1 MPPKSKAEITSLI
14 NKRRHASLMINIEN
28 LQIKARIFDLFY
40 EEYNMVPPEDVPQHV
55 YRYWFMAL
63 LTMPRPPKA
72 VGRSTGLK
80 IHAEP
85 KDAEWMW
92 QQLVE

>member
-1 MPPKSKAEITSLI
+1 MPSKSEITRLI

-40 EEYNMVPPEDVPQHV
+40 EDYTLVPPETVPQYV

-72 VGRSTGLK
+72 VGPPQPLQ

-85 KDAEWMW
+85 KDAQWMW

>member
-1 MPPKSKAEITSLI
+1 MPSKSEITRLI

-40 EEYNMVPPEDVPQHV
+40 EDYTLVPPETVPQYV

-72 VGRSTGLK
+72 VGSPQPLQ

-85 KDAEWMW
+85 KDAHWMW

>member
-1 MPPKSKAEITSLI
+1 MPPKSKAEITALI

-40 EEYNMVPPEDVPQHV
+40 EEYTLVPPETVPQYV

-72 VGRSTGLK
+72 VGPRLGLQ

-85 KDAEWMW
+85 KDAHWMW
-92 QQLVE
+92 DQLLE

>member
-1 MPPKSKAEITSLI
+1 MSLSKQNITSLI

-28 LQIKARIFDLFY
+28 LQLKARHFDLMY
-40 EEYNMVPPEDVPQHV
+40 EEYTLVPPETVPQYV

-72 VGRSTGLK
+72 VGRRLGLT
-80 IHAEP
+80 IYAEP
-85 KDAEWMW
+85 RDAEWMW
-92 QQLVE
+92 NQLLE

>member
-1 MPPKSKAEITSLI
+1 MPSKSEITRLI

-28 LQIKARIFDLFY
+28 LQTKARVFDLFY
-40 EEYNMVPPEDVPQHV
+40 EEYTLVPPQDVPQYV

-63 LTMPRPPKA
+63 LSMPKSSKV
-72 VGRSTGLK
+72 VGRSTGLQ

-85 KDAEWMW
+85 KDAHWMW